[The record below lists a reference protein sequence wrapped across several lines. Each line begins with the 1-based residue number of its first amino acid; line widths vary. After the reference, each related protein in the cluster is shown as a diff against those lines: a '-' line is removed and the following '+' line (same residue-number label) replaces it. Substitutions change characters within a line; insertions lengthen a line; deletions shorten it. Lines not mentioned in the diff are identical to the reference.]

1 MDLDQI
7 IKRLEWLDDERR
19 KDKTLIATLED
30 RIMSLEGNSTGVAK
44 QVNSLSG
51 EISRLGVWLAR
62 IEQIE
67 ATIVQVRVESN
78 RIVEGIEKQRVDRER
93 EVEKVRLADLEGLN
107 KAIFEVRKGQEVL
120 PEIRRSMQLR
130 IDEEFRLGR
139 LIDELE
145 KKFLETQRVDE
156 ESRRSQRL
164 VEENLRQ
171 DSKRLTDL
179 QAEIS
184 AFRKRLDEQRSK
196 VELAT
201 ENFRKTELRINDF
214 QSAETERRQAQTA
227 FIEKQNL
234 FQVEKNRTWKEW
246 SVRFEEIT
254 NQATNI
260 EAELQALDATN
271 RALKRS
277 QEAFDEIT
285 QTFERRMNEI
295 TEMQR
300 LTEDRFRQEWVTF
313 KADDQ
318 KRWANYTLTN
328 EEQSREAVRRYEKID
343 ARTINLEDST
353 QELRDMANQM
363 NVDLRLRLQ
372 KMIDISHE
380 WLDNHDRMIGNSV

>member
-30 RIMSLEGNSTGVAK
+30 RITALEGGSTGLAK
-44 QVNSLSG
+44 QQNDLSG
-51 EISRLGVWLAR
+51 EISRLSVWLTR

-67 ATIVQVRVESN
+67 STITQVRVEFN
-78 RIVEGIEKQRVDRER
+78 RSIEGIEKQRVDRER

-107 KAIFEVRKGQEVL
+107 KAIYEIRKGLDVL
-120 PEIRRSMQLR
+120 PDIKRTLQLR

-139 LIDELE
+139 LIDELD
-145 KKFLETQRVDE
+145 KKIMEFQRVDE
-156 ESRRSQRL
+156 ESRRTQRL

-196 VELAT
+196 VDLAT
-201 ENFRKTELRINDF
+201 ENFRKTELRINDV
-214 QSAETERRQAQTA
+214 QTAEAERRQAQTA

-234 FQVEKNRTWKEW
+234 FQVERNRTWKEW

-260 EAELQALDATN
+260 EAELQSLDATN

-277 QEAFDEIT
+277 QETFDEMT
-285 QTFERRMNEI
+285 QNFERRMNEI

-318 KRWANYTLTN
+318 KRWANYTLTH
-328 EEQSREAVRRYEKID
+328 EEQQREGSRRYDKLD
-343 ARTINLEDST
+343 VRTTSLEDSA
-353 QELRDMANQM
+353 QEIRDLVNQM
-363 NVDLRLRLQ
+363 NADLKIRLQ
-372 KMIDISHE
+372 KFIDFSHE
-380 WLDNHDRMIGNSV
+380 WLDNHERTVGNSV